1 MEIPIGI
8 LPRCSVCNRAWDEIP
23 KRPDPRYEYTR
34 MKGPIRPICH
44 GETDDISNIQAEC
57 YQCNFNKN
65 AGKLKRLKFCS
76 QTVLRQFSEHR
87 LNPDSAHSESIHTDA
102 LGQ

>member
-1 MEIPIGI
+1 
-8 LPRCSVCNRAWDEIP
+8 
-23 KRPDPRYEYTR
+23 
-34 MKGPIRPICH
+34 MKGPIRPIYH
-44 GETDDISNIQAEC
+44 GEIDDIFNIQAEY